1 MIRTH
6 WKRSRVKM
14 LVPLT
19 NKNLFDSD
27 WSMFIFLTKQLRI
40 SQFRKNISVVMLLI
54 KKQAL
59 KFFQTLF
66 F

>member
-1 MIRTH
+1 
-6 WKRSRVKM
+6 M
-14 LVPLT
+14 LIPLT

>member
-1 MIRTH
+1 MIPTH

-19 NKNLFDSD
+19 NKKLFDSD